1 MMPMPEDRR
10 RPCVHATT
18 QTSIC
23 THIRRDEGFWVGKI
37 PAPHAYFC
45 PNVATPSQ
53 FAGSPAPAKLLQRSR

>member
-10 RPCVHATT
+10 RPCVYATT
-18 QTSIC
+18 QTSIRANF
-23 THIRRDEGFWVGKI
+23 RRNEGFWSGKI
-37 PAPHAYFC
+37 AAPRAYFC